1 VSVSATSER
10 IISRWEAALALTR
23 RMLETA
29 RRSDWEALVQLE
41 RERDQ
46 LIEEIRREDVE
57 PLRSA
62 AQRGRRRDVLQAMLA
77 LDEEIRALTEDWMR
91 ELREILA
98 SVNTSQ
104 RLNKTYSQP

>member
-1 VSVSATSER
+1 VGATSEQ
-10 IISRWEAALALTR
+10 IISRWEAALALTT

-29 RRSDWEALVQLE
+29 RRSDWEELVQLE
-41 RERDQ
+41 REREQ
-46 LIEEIRREDVE
+46 LIEGIRREDVD
-57 PLRSA
+57 PLRSPA
-62 AQRGRRRDVLQAMLA
+62 HRARKRDILQAMLA